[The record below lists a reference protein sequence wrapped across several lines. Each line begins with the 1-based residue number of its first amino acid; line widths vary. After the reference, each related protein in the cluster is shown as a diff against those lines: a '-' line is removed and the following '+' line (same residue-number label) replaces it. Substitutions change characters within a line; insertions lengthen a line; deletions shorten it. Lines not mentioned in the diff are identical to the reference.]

1 MSETPTGRAA
11 AAPASRAYVL
21 FVLTALATFNQL
33 DRQLMNILLEP
44 VRQEFGLSDV
54 QLGLL
59 TGLAFALVNT
69 TLSIPAA
76 LWAVH
81 HSRRDL
87 IVAAAAFWGLMTVL
101 SGAAQSYW
109 QLLLARMGIG
119 AGEAAGP
126 PVSHALV
133 SDLYP
138 PGERATAMAVLAAGV
153 NIGALLSFLVGG
165 IVGQHYGWRMAFVV
179 AGVPTLILA
188 LLMRLTVRE
197 PRRSADPANS
207 PMPTTSA
214 ALVRATVRLMWTDRV
229 LRHICI
235 GVTLTS
241 AVAFAA
247 GAWVPSYI
255 MRSHDLGIATTGLY
269 LALVLGLGGA
279 LGTALGG
286 RISDAL
292 RRRDVRWSLWF
303 VALAFLATK
312 PFSIAFYVLDDTV
325 LALVL
330 FALPAMLAIV
340 YIGPTIAVLHERVP
354 ASLRPIASAVYVL
367 LINLVGLGLGPLMTG
382 AMSQFVFAQ
391 HGEDS
396 LRYAM
401 VVMQVV
407 GIWGAAHF
415 YVAGRGLKADPAR
428 PASP

>member
-1 MSETPTGRAA
+1 MSVTPTGRGA

-21 FVLTALATFNQL
+21 FVLTALGTFNQL

-44 VRQEFGLSDV
+44 VRQEFALSDV

-59 TGLAFALVNT
+59 TGLAFALINT
-69 TLSIPAA
+69 VLSIPAA

-87 IVAAAAFWGLMTVL
+87 IAAAAAFWGLMTIL
-101 SGAAQSYW
+101 SGAAQTFW

-126 PVSHALV
+126 PASQAMV
-133 SDLYP
+133 SDLYA
-138 PGERATAMAVLAAGV
+138 PGERATAMALLAAGV
-153 NIGALLSFLVGG
+153 NIGAFLSFLVGG
-165 IVGQHYGWRMAFVV
+165 LIGQRYGWRMAFLV
-179 AGVPTLILA
+179 AGAPTLLFA
-188 LLMRLTVRE
+188 LLMRLTVHE
-197 PRRSADPANS
+197 PPRAADPSDS
-207 PMPTTSA
+207 PVPVTSA
-214 ALVRATVRLMWTDRV
+214 ALVRETLRLIWTDRV
-229 LRHICI
+229 ARHICI
-235 GVTLTS
+235 GATLTS
-241 AVAFAA
+241 ATAFAA

-255 MRSHDLGIATTGLY
+255 MRSHDLEIAATGLY
-269 LALVLGLGGA
+269 LALVLGIGGA

-292 RRRDVRWSLWF
+292 RRRDVRWALWF

-340 YIGPTIAVLHERVP
+340 YVGPSLAVLHERVP
-354 ASLRPIASAVYVL
+354 ASLRPIASAVFVL

-382 AMSQFVFAQ
+382 AMSQYAFAE

-401 VVMQVV
+401 VVMQAV
-407 GIWGAAHF
+407 GIWGAMHF
-415 YVAGRGLKADPAR
+415 YVAGRGLKA
-428 PASP
+428 